1 MARETDSTRL
11 AVRATSLGRSLV
23 SVPLALAAVLVIAVL
38 LSWTRSPQAQ
48 TAPDNLAEL
57 AERLLPAVVN
67 ISTTQVIQDR
77 AHRGPEVPKFPPGS
91 PFEEFFQDFFDRSLP
106 EAPPRRATALG
117 SGFIVDPSGYIV
129 TSNHV
134 IEGADE
140 IAIILQDGTNL
151 TAKIIGRDTKTDLAL
166 LKVES
171 EDELAFLEWGDSDT
185 ARVGDWI
192 IAIGNPFGLGGT
204 VTAGIISARARDI
217 NAGPYDDFIQ
227 TDASINR
234 GNSGGPMFNLK
245 GEVIGINTAIFS
257 PSGGSVG
264 IGFAIPSALAEPV
277 IYQLREYGR
286 ARRGWLGVRVQTV
299 TEEIAEN
306 LGLDEPRGALVA
318 NVSEGG
324 PAQEAG
330 IEQGDVILRFDGKD
344 VPTMRRLPRVVAETD
359 VEKEVEVVIWRK
371 GEELTIGVQVGELEE
386 AEEPTRAAL
395 TEQTNEVII
404 ESLELS
410 LASITPELGA
420 QFGLDADAEGVVIT
434 KVSPGSDAARK
445 DLRPGDLIL
454 EVNQEEISTPAGA
467 EKRIKQAKSDGHKTV
482 LLLVSRQGDERF
494 ESVRFKAG

>member
-1 MARETDSTRL
+1 MTRETDSTRL
-11 AVRATSLGRSLV
+11 AVRAASLGRSLV
-23 SVPLALAAVLVIAVL
+23 SVPLALAAVLVIAA
-38 LSWTRSPQAQ
+38 LSWTSSPQAQ
-48 TAPDNLAEL
+48 TTPDSFAGL

-67 ISTTQVIQDR
+67 ISTTQVIRDR
-77 AHRGPEVPKFPPGS
+77 AHRGPEVPRFPPGS
-91 PFEEFFQDFFDRSLP
+91 PFEEFFRDFFDRSLP
-106 EAPPRRATALG
+106 EAPPRRVTALG

-140 IAIILQDGTNL
+140 ITIILQDGTHL
-151 TAKIIGRDTKTDLAL
+151 TAEIIGRDTKTDLAL

-171 EDELAFLEWGDSDT
+171 EDELPFLEWGDSDI
-185 ARVGDWI
+185 ARVGDWV

-204 VTAGIISARARDI
+204 VTAGIISARARNI

-234 GNSGGPMFNLK
+234 GNSGGPMFDLR

-277 IYQLREYGR
+277 IDQLREYGR

-330 IEQGDVILRFDGKD
+330 IKQGDVILRFDGKD

-386 AEEPTRAAL
+386 AEETTRAAL
-395 TEQTNEVII
+395 VEQTNEVII

-410 LASITPELGA
+410 LASITPELSA
-420 QFGLDADAEGVVIT
+420 QFNLDADAEGVVIT

-454 EVNQEEISTPAGA
+454 EVDQEEISTPAGA
-467 EKRIKQAKSDGHKTV
+467 EKRIKKAKSDGHKSV